1 MIVGTSSMWE
11 SVIAVPWVSSFYAP
25 AGCLS
30 KKSVHVQSTCCKSA
44 KDGETADRAVG
55 ADTAA

>member
-1 MIVGTSSMWE
+1 MWG
-11 SVIAVPWVSSFYAP
+11 SVMVVPWISSLP

-30 KKSVHVQSTCCKSA
+30 REMFCVSTFCKSA

-55 ADTAA
+55 ADTAAY